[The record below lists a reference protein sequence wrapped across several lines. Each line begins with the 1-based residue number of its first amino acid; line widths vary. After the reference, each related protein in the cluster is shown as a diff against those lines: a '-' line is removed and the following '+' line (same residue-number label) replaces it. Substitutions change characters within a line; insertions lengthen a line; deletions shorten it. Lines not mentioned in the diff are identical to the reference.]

1 VNNCID
7 CKQPN
12 LIAGTPIVVHVRKA
26 PKSLEFEPTE
36 FRMCLHHGANGNN
49 TITRKRYKELK
60 ESFKPPEIPM
70 PWSPRSRSK
79 EGEQTERHIA
89 KKRGMRPHP
98 RSGAGRI
105 KDDASDEHTVIE
117 VKDANKSHTIN
128 AKELL
133 TVWKRAM
140 QQGKEAQYVIYFKSI
155 DMTAT
160 MTLRR
165 GKQ

>member
-1 VNNCID
+1 MASCID
-7 CKQPN
+7 CPTPN
-12 LIAGTPIVVHVRKA
+12 LIAGNPIVVHVRPDK
-26 PKSLEFEPTE
+26 KITEFTPTE
-36 FRMCLHHGANGNN
+36 FHMCLHHGGNGNN
-49 TITRKRYKELK
+49 VISRKRYRELK
-60 ESFKPPEIPM
+60 AAFVPPEIPM

-79 EGEQTERHIA
+79 EGEQTERQIA
-89 KKRGMRPHP
+89 KKRGMRAHP

-105 KDDASDEHTVIE
+105 KDDASDEHTQLE

-133 TVWKRAM
+133 VLWKRAM
-140 QQGKEAQYVIYFKSI
+140 QQGKEAKYVIYFKSI

-160 MTLRR
+160 LSLER